1 MPRREVFNHPVIRV
15 PVENIRF
22 PKICPV
28 CGIQTTQR
36 TRLTASTHRHRYL
49 RPYWDPN
56 FRRSGK
62 RMNPGNPETR
72 SFIIPVCEDHK
83 QPDDGE
89 ANYRILCTLGDSI
102 MFSVFFFAV
111 LIAGG
116 DLWSGRAISTSF
128 YVIAAIFF
136 ASLFITVYAFRP
148 NIFRSSVRIVG
159 FDQDFRN
166 VWLDFKNSEY
176 REAFIT
182 ENQMT
187 AELVWWVTKG

>member
-1 MPRREVFNHPVIRV
+1 
-15 PVENIRF
+15 
-22 PKICPV
+22 
-28 CGIQTTQR
+28 
-36 TRLTASTHRHRYL
+36 
-49 RPYWDPN
+49 
-56 FRRSGK
+56 
-62 RMNPGNPETR
+62 
-72 SFIIPVCEDHK
+72 
-83 QPDDGE
+83 
-89 ANYRILCTLGDSI
+89 

-159 FDQDFRN
+159 FDMDFRN

-176 REAFIT
+176 REAFIS